1 MTVRTWWIDFTIR
14 TGQRNHSADLC
25 IAIEDK
31 LNVNLPDS
39 SVGNTP
45 EGDLSVSVY
54 VTDHTDLL
62 SALHVAYHEVG
73 GIVFGQGLE
82 YDVTAVDTC
91 TEEDLER
98 RNAEPNYPELV
109 SGPEA
114 AAILNVNRQ
123 RVHQLAHDNPNF
135 PEPLYRLGVGSLWT
149 RRSIEAFA
157 ERWERKPGRPAKHA
171 S

>member
-1 MTVRTWWIDFTIR
+1 MTVQTWWIDLTVR
-14 TGQRNHSADLC
+14 TGLRNHSADQC
-25 IAIEDK
+25 TDIEDK
-31 LNVNLPDS
+31 LNVILPDS
-39 SVGNTP
+39 AVGNTP

-54 VTDHTDLL
+54 IAAPDLI
-62 SALHVAYHEVG
+62 SAINDASHAIAPTILGHGLDFDVAAIDG
-73 GIVFGQGLE
+73 
-82 YDVTAVDTC
+82 C

-114 AAILNVNRQ
+114 AAILSVNRQ
-123 RVHQLAHDNPNF
+123 RVHQLAHDHPSF